1 MINPKREERGIDM
14 SAIEIFLPKSNK
26 FAFFDDGTI
35 KYFLPEVRAITEIQ
49 RLQSSF
55 TESGSAHF
63 FKVYFTYGI
72 DVEFAFENERDARSA
87 RHDLICCLK
96 AYWGPD
102 KVIFSNGLACEV
114 TIIPAV
120 QSVTDVFKKDGYA
133 LFSITVD
140 SVPQPISLIFKD
152 EIAAI
157 SQHEKLLGAVE
168 MHRLQSCDAEARA

>member
-1 MINPKREERGIDM
+1 MT
-14 SAIEIFLPKSNK
+14 AVEIFLPKSNK
-26 FAFFDDGTI
+26 FAFFEEGAI
-35 KYFLPEVRAITEIQ
+35 QYFLPEVRAVTEIQ
-49 RLQSSF
+49 RLRSSF
-55 TESGSAHF
+55 TQSGIAHF

-72 DVEFAFENERDARSA
+72 DVEFAFESEREARSA
-87 RHDLICCLK
+87 RHDLIGCLK

-102 KVIFSNGLACEV
+102 KVIFSNGQACEV

-120 QSVTDVFKKDGYA
+120 RSVTDVFRKDGYA
-133 LFSITVD
+133 LFSISVD

-168 MHRLQSCDAEARA
+168 MHRRQSCGATSRA